1 MRSQG
6 LSKKAVDET
15 IAKAFKVR
23 IDDPNVHHDK
33 DKRMVGDTIRKVVMV
48 FILIPPLLVIHL
60 KLTSDDGKKYLM
72 KARLRGKK

>member
-33 DKRMVGDTIRKVVMV
+33 DKRIVGNT
-48 FILIPPLLVIHL
+48 
-60 KLTSDDGKKYLM
+60 M
-72 KARLRGKK
+72 KRMHIGSGRLAKSEIK